1 MTKQKQ
7 MESVIE
13 ISGSL
18 RNGRIVT
25 AVESPDLV
33 NLVLEEKKIVLLKNV
48 FPPEMLIDLR
58 RAVVEWGRKVEP
70 LAVDDFDGNYHR
82 QRAMVSHL
90 HNFPH
95 VLHDYNFHDFAKL
108 EERLRAKLLGLF
120 DPLRLLYNDLAAY
133 DLNFEIPTAGP
144 YLHPQL
150 IHYPSGGGFFG
161 RHWHN
166 LLPQKLGFIVAL
178 SRYGSD
184 YKGGGTVFDLD
195 GQVVDIEGLHDLGD
209 VCIWR
214 YDYPHWVK
222 QSDLRD
228 QFAWNSEG
236 GRWVATLP
244 YFAKW

>member
-1 MTKQKQ
+1 
-7 MESVIE
+7 MESIIE
-13 ISGSL
+13 VSGSL

-25 AVESPDLV
+25 AVESSDLA
-33 NLVLEEKKIVLLKNV
+33 NLVLEEKKIVLLKNI
-48 FPPEMLIDLR
+48 FPHEMLIDIR
-58 RAVVEWGRKVEP
+58 QAVAEWGRKVE
-70 LAVDDFDGNYHR
+70 ASTVDDWDGNYHR
-82 QRAMVSHL
+82 QRAMVSHV
-90 HNFPH
+90 NKFPH
-95 VLHDYNFHDFAKL
+95 VLHDYNFHDFSKL
-108 EERLRAKLLGLF
+108 EETLSEKLRGIF
-120 DPLRLLYNDLAAY
+120 DPLRLLYNDLASY
-133 DLNFEIPTAGP
+133 DLTFEIPTAGP

-166 LLPQKLGFIVAL
+166 LLPQKLGFIVAM

-184 YKGGGTVFDLD
+184 YKCGGTVFDVD
-195 GQVVDIEGLHDLGD
+195 GLVVDIEGIHDLGD

-228 QFAWNSEG
+228 QFTWDSED

-244 YFAKW
+244 YFEKW